1 MNTKV
6 VCNISHTRY
15 DLVRE
20 VLSTVL
26 DWKISE
32 DDNDDWDVMWTDIAI
47 LPEKLMKMKTYQ
59 RVNHFPMMHMVS
71 RKNFLA
77 DSLEKIRKLF
87 PKDYGFFPRS
97 YMFPSD
103 KDSIK
108 QHIQDHGREFMIVK
122 PEMSCQGKGIFFTNR
137 IEEINPIDKYVVQE
151 YIKSPYLIEGL
162 KFDLRIYV
170 LVTSCQP
177 LRIYIYDEGI
187 ARFATHMYSKPD
199 IANVTNMFMHLTN
212 YAVNRGN
219 VKFVN
224 NKDLACDGV
233 GHKRS
238 LAYVYRYLQEQG
250 HDIVALKMKIEDMI
264 IKTLCAVQPYLA
276 QCYIGCQPKDYTRAM
291 CFEVLGFDIMLD
303 DKLRPYVI
311 EVNQSPSFATDSPLD
326 REIKKGIVAGALKLS
341 WVSRKN
347 RMRYLKRMEDKQG
360 LGFVGKVTK
369 EYRDKAVK
377 HNSDLRS
384 FEEEGLLGKFKRICP
399 AEGSQKYD
407 KFIHSALLIYKN
419 CLTDKPPSSQSKN
432 SSPQS
437 KIPITKSTTTLPSH
451 TKSTMSV
458 EILNNSL
465 GQSSICSISSKITNS
480 SPSKTARV
488 VSNKSPLKSPL
499 KVSLHKSNSINST
512 QGLFDQSPILK
523 HSRRVS
529 YQKDNVSFQSS
540 KEFQIKMQ
548 LVPNLLRKNSAKD
561 TTMNRSS
568 SQFMSF
574 YDTSTTFPKTN
585 Y

>member
-6 VCNISHTRY
+6 ICNISNTRY
-15 DLVRE
+15 DLIRE
-20 VLSTVL
+20 VLTTVL

-32 DDNDDWDVMWTDIAI
+32 DENDDWDVMWTDIAI

-59 RVNHFPMMHMVS
+59 RINHFPMMHMVS

-87 PKDYGFFPRS
+87 PKDYSFFPKT
-97 YMFPSD
+97 YIFPLD
-103 KDSIK
+103 KDNIK
-108 QHIQDHGREFMIVK
+108 QYIQDHGREFMIVK
-122 PEMSCQGKGIFFTNR
+122 PEMSCQGKGIFFTNH
-137 IEEINPIDKYVVQE
+137 IEEINPSDKYVVQE
-151 YIKSPYLIEGL
+151 YIKSPYLIDGL

-177 LRIYIYDEGI
+177 LRVYVYDEGL
-187 ARFATHMYSKPD
+187 AKFATHMYSKPD
-199 IANVTNMFMHLTN
+199 IGNITDMFMHLTN

-224 NKDLACDGV
+224 NKNLASDGV

-250 HDIVALKMKIEDMI
+250 HDVFALKMRIEDSI
-264 IKTLCAVQPYLA
+264 LKTLCAVQPYLA

-291 CFEVLGFDIMLD
+291 CFEVLGFDIILD
-303 DKLRPYVI
+303 DKLNPYIV

-326 REIKKGIVAGALKLS
+326 REIKKGIVAGALRLS

-347 RMRYLKRMEDKQG
+347 RMRHLKKMEDKQG
-360 LGFVGKVTK
+360 IGFVGKITK

-377 HNSDLRS
+377 HNSELRS

-399 AEGSQKYD
+399 TEGSQKYD
-407 KFIHSALLIYKN
+407 KFINSALLISKN
-419 CLTDKPPSSQSKN
+419 SVIDILPLSQSKN
-432 SSPQS
+432 SSSQS
-437 KIPITKSTTTLPSH
+437 KIPIKKSYTVLPSNI
-451 TKSTMSV
+451 KSNVSV
-458 EILNNSL
+458 DILNNSL
-465 GQSSICSISSKITNS
+465 GQSSFHSISSKINNNNS
-480 SPSKTARV
+480 SKTTRV
-488 VSNKSPLKSPL
+488 VSNKSPLKSSL
-499 KVSLHKSNSINST
+499 KVSLQKSNSISSVP
-512 QGLFDQSPILK
+512 GLFDQSPILK
-523 HSRRVS
+523 CSREVS
-529 YQKDNVSFQSS
+529 YQKDDASSQSS
-540 KEFQIKMQ
+540 KDFRIKMQ
-548 LVPNLLRKNSAKD
+548 LVPNILRKNLVKD
-561 TTMNRSS
+561 TTLNRSS

-574 YDTSTTFPKTN
+574 YDTSTTFPKGN